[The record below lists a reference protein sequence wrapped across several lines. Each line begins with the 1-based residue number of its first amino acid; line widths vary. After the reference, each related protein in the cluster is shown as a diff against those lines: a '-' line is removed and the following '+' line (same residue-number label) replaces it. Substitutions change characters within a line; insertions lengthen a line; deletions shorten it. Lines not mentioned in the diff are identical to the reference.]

1 MEYELYICP
10 VAVGPFRDF
19 SPTVKFKKIY
29 FFLRCIA
36 VSVFR
41 LKKIFFEVFRCFVS
55 LFRGLEMPSGYSNNL
70 FTEINVIKDNAVG

>member
-19 SPTVKFKKIY
+19 RPTVKFKKKI

-41 LKKIFFEVFRCFVS
+41 LKKIFFEVFRCFV
-55 LFRGLEMPSGYSNNL
+55 
-70 FTEINVIKDNAVG
+70 V